1 MKKLASN
8 LVIAILGGLI
18 ALSLSNMF
26 SNDNQA
32 SKLPPA
38 DFKTVKTINAS
49 PTSSQQTWTNASNA
63 NTNTNKVLVPMVD
76 FASVANSTTS
86 GVVHIKT
93 KAYASNKGS
102 SFLDIFGNEFF
113 GGNAPQQ
120 GNSGQAQDFASG
132 SGVIIDANGY
142 IVTNYHVV
150 EGADLINVTLNDKRE
165 LEAKLVG
172 TDPTTDLAVLKIAA
186 GSVEYI
192 PFGNSDEVNVGDW
205 VMAVGNPF
213 NLASTVTAGIV
224 SAKARNINILKE
236 SFAIES
242 FIQTDAAVNSGNSGG
257 ALVNLQGELIGVN
270 TAIATPTG
278 YFAGYSF
285 AVPVN
290 IVKKV
295 VADLIEY
302 GSVKRG
308 FLGVSIRDVDSDLAA
323 NLGLKDIEGV
333 FVDRVSHNSAAYEAG
348 LEAGDII
355 TQVQGNPVNSSPELQ
370 EQVGR
375 YRPNDAINVTY
386 MRNRQTKTVKV
397 KLKGDF

>member
-1 MKKLASN
+1 
-8 LVIAILGGLI
+8 
-18 ALSLSNMF
+18 
-26 SNDNQA
+26 
-32 SKLPPA
+32 
-38 DFKTVKTINAS
+38 
-49 PTSSQQTWTNASNA
+49 
-63 NTNTNKVLVPMVD
+63 MVD
-76 FASVANSTTS
+76 FASVANGTTS

-93 KAYASNKGS
+93 QAYASNKGS
-102 SFLDIFGNEFF
+102 SLLDLFGEEFF

-120 GNSGQAQDFASG
+120 GNSGQPQDFASG
-132 SGVIIDANGY
+132 SGVIIDRAGY
-142 IVTNYHVV
+142 IVTNYHVI
-150 EGADLINVTLNDKRE
+150 EGADVINVTLNDKRE

-172 TDPTTDLAVLKIAA
+172 TDPTTDLAVLKISA
-186 GSVEYI
+186 GNVDYI
-192 PFGNSDEVNVGDW
+192 PFGNSDDVNVGDW

-236 SFAIES
+236 NFAIES

-302 GSVKRG
+302 GAVKRG

-323 NLGLKDIEGV
+323 NLGLKNIKGV
-333 FVDRVSHNSAAYEAG
+333 FVDRVSHNSAAYAAG

-375 YRPNDAINVTY
+375 YRPNDAIDVTF

-397 KLKGDF
+397 RLKGDF

>member
-26 SNDNQA
+26 SADNQV
-32 SKLPPA
+32 SKLPEA
-38 DFKTVKTINAS
+38 DFKPVKALNANPS
-49 PTSSQQTWTNASNA
+49 ATGQKWVNTSNTNASNR
-63 NTNTNKVLVPMVD
+63 VMVPMVD
-76 FASVANSTTS
+76 FASVANGTTS

-93 KAYASNKGS
+93 KAYASDKGS
-102 SFLDIFGNEFF
+102 SLLDIFGNEFF
-113 GGNAPQQ
+113 GNTTPQPN
-120 GNSGQAQDFASG
+120 NSGQPQDFASG
-132 SGVIIDANGY
+132 SGVIIDPAGY
-142 IVTNYHVV
+142 IVTNYHVI
-150 EGADLINVTLNDKRE
+150 EGADVVNVTLNDKRE

-172 TDPTTDLAVLKIAA
+172 TDPTTDLAVLKIET
-186 GSVEYI
+186 GNVDYI
-192 PFGNSDEVNVGDW
+192 PFGNSDQVNVGDW

-236 SFAIES
+236 NFAIES

-295 VADLIEY
+295 VRDLIEY

-323 NLGLKDIEGV
+323 NLGLTNIEGV
-333 FVDRVSHNSAAYEAG
+333 FIDRVSHNSAAYAAG

-355 TQVQGNPVNSSPELQ
+355 TKVQGNPVNSSPELQ

-375 YRPNDAINVTY
+375 YRPNDAINVTFK
-386 MRNRQTKTVKV
+386 RNRQTKTVKV